1 MISAS
6 EARIKTQEIIKHKI
20 IDEMRDLD
28 SLINNAIDNGNFEIL
43 LDGNLKQ
50 KTVERLKELEY
61 KVEYETWGNE
71 SYYAIRWD
79 E

>member
-43 LDGNLKQ
+43 LDGDLKQ
-50 KTVERLKELEY
+50 KQWNV
-61 KVEYETWGNE
+61 
-71 SYYAIRWD
+71 
-79 E
+79 